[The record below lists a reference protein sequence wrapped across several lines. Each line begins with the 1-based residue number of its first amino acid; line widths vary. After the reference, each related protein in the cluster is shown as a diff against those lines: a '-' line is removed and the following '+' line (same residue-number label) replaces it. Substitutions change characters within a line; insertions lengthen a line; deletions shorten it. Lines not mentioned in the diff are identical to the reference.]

1 MSNYLRFFWPFNIK
15 YTDISACGIYRELRG
30 ISLAAVVWPILVGTF
45 LFYYGLS
52 LTAYQQL
59 LGLTMIVP
67 GGAIVLLIV
76 GNYLLQRDFRPIKLF
91 LDTPPEQIDTRI
103 ASEALIQARNF
114 QLLSARRVL
123 LYQAPAFA
131 LGFSLM
137 TFIANIFMGLGLELW
152 QFLIALMVAFMVGI
166 GHAIFEF
173 YAVAKLMVQVIT
185 LAHDQCGNLTHE
197 QQQRVIRVDTKRK
210 LLFVSG
216 LIVMTPMIILGTTLL
231 IRIRHELHQAALIE
245 HLDMIMPGMIGWVF
259 LIMTVGSIMSL
270 LIFLRMASD
279 TSDSLLELSNAM
291 KKVEEGSL
299 DVSLLEKTS
308 DEYAGIYRRFNRMV
322 KELVE
327 RERLRDAF
335 GRYVSKE
342 LADDVMQHGV
352 CLGGKEVQASIL
364 FADIRDFTAMSA
376 KMSAEEVVSLLNE
389 YFSAVEPAIKEQG
402 GWINKFGGD
411 SLLAVFGVL
420 TPQPDHINHAV
431 QAALKMRDA
440 LHKFNMGQQKDGK
453 RPLRIGVGIHC
464 GNMVAGSVGS
474 HDRMEFTVIGDAVN
488 MASRIEGLNKKWGT
502 DILISEDVAKA
513 TKRVIALE
521 SMPKT
526 RVHGISKPIQVF
538 AIK

>member
-1 MSNYLRFFWPFNIK
+1 MRGFLHFFWPFNTS
-15 YTDISACGIYRELRG
+15 YADISVSKIYGELRG
-30 ISLAAVVWPILVGTF
+30 ICLAAVVWPIVAGTF
-45 LFYYGLS
+45 LFYFGLS
-52 LTAYQQL
+52 LTTHQQL

-67 GGAIVLLIV
+67 AGAIVLLIT
-76 GNYLLQRDFRPIKLF
+76 GNLLLQRDFRPIKLF
-91 LDTPPEQIDTRI
+91 LDTLPEQVNARI
-103 ASEALIQARNF
+103 ASDALIQARNF

-137 TFIANIFMGLGLELW
+137 TLIANLFMELELELW
-152 QFLIALMVAFMVGI
+152 QLLIALMVAFMVGI

-185 LAHDQCGNLTHE
+185 LAHEQCGDLTHE
-197 QQQRVIRVDTKRK
+197 QQQRIIRVDTKRK

-245 HLDMIMPGMIGWVF
+245 HLDMIMPGMISWMI
-259 LIMTVGSIMSL
+259 LIVTVGSIMAL
-270 LIFLRMASD
+270 RIFLRMASD
-279 TSDSLLELSNAM
+279 TGDSLQELSNAM
-291 KKVEEGSL
+291 KKVEDGSL
-299 DVSLLEKTS
+299 DVYLLERTS

-322 KELVE
+322 KELME

-335 GRYVSKE
+335 GRYVAKE
-342 LADDVMQHGV
+342 LADDVMQNGINLSSH
-352 CLGGKEVQASIL
+352 EVQASVL
-364 FADIRDFTAMSA
+364 FADIRDFTAMSE
-376 KMSAEEVVSLLNE
+376 KMSAEEVVSLLNQ
-389 YFSAVEPAIKEQG
+389 YFNAVEPAIKAEG

-420 TPQPDHINHAV
+420 TPQPDHIQHAV

-440 LHKFNMGQQKDGK
+440 LNKFNSEQENSGK
-453 RPLRIGVGIHC
+453 HPLRIGVGIHC
-464 GNMVAGSVGS
+464 GEMVAGSVGS
-474 HDRMEFTVIGDAVN
+474 DDRMEFTVIGDTVN

-513 TKRVIALE
+513 TKRAIALE
-521 SMPKT
+521 TMPEI
-526 RVHGISKPIQVF
+526 RVHGISNPIQVF